1 MNYIELSIEV
11 TPIEPGRDILI
22 AELAEIGFESFV
34 EFELGVN
41 AYIQESLFNEDEM
54 KQLFS
59 FNSSEFKVSYHQNR
73 IEDQNWNEVWEKN
86 FEPINVN
93 QQCYIR
99 APFHEKKSNIEYDIV
114 IEPKM
119 SFGTG
124 HHETT
129 YLMIEELLK
138 MEVKSKKILDMGC
151 GTGVLAILTEKLGA
165 SEIVA
170 IDIDEWAYENTVEN
184 IKTNNCSKIKP
195 LLGGAECIAPHKFDI
210 VIANINRNI
219 LTKDM
224 DKYADSLC
232 SNGHLLLSGF
242 FDSDTE
248 LLINHAEKLQLKI
261 KSKSIKNEWT
271 LLHLIR

>member
-11 TPIEPGRDILI
+11 TPLVPGRDILI

-41 AYIQESLFNEDEM
+41 AYIQENLFNEDEM

-59 FNSSEFKVSYHQNR
+59 FNSSEFKVSYHQKR

-184 IKTNNCSKIKP
+184 IKTNYCSKIKT
-195 LLGGAECIAPHKFDI
+195 LLGGADCIAPHKFDI

-219 LTKDM
+219 LIKDM
-224 DKYADSLC
+224 GKYADSLC

-248 LLINHAEKLQLKI
+248 ILINHAEKLQLKL